1 MKPLKN
7 MKVLDFSKVLAGP
20 SCARYLG
27 ELGAEVIKIE
37 QTKSGDPLRNWRMM
51 YKGTSLWWYSQNRN
65 KKSITLDLK
74 SDEGKDIVKKL
85 VKEADIVIENFKP
98 KTLEKLGLGWDT
110 LSEINPKLIMVRVSG
125 YGQNGPYSSSPGFA
139 AISESMGGLRYL
151 SGYQDRAPVRVG
163 VSLGDTLASLYGTIG
178 ALIALHHLKNNHG
191 KGQYVDV
198 ALYEASFAITESL
211 ISEYAMFGHVR
222 ERTGASLPG
231 ISPSN
236 TYMTQEGE
244 YVIIA
249 GNSDAIFKRLMSV
262 IGRLDIAESLDY
274 ATNAKRVKH
283 NAFIDNL
290 ISEWTSQHTI
300 DEVLTELNLHDIP
313 CGRVYTVA
321 DMASDPQYVARE
333 MIEKHSLEDGTEIS
347 IPGIVPKLS
356 ATPGKTLQLGPKLG
370 EHNNDVLSALGYSM
384 EEINELRIREVI

>member
-1 MKPLKN
+1 
-7 MKVLDFSKVLAGP
+7 
-20 SCARYLG
+20 
-27 ELGAEVIKIE
+27 
-37 QTKSGDPLRNWRMM
+37 
-51 YKGTSLWWYSQNRN
+51 
-65 KKSITLDLK
+65 
-74 SDEGKDIVKKL
+74 
-85 VKEADIVIENFKP
+85 
-98 KTLEKLGLGWDT
+98 
-110 LSEINPKLIMVRVSG
+110 
-125 YGQNGPYSSSPGFA
+125 
-139 AISESMGGLRYL
+139 
-151 SGYQDRAPVRVG
+151 
-163 VSLGDTLASLYGTIG
+163 
-178 ALIALHHLKNNHG
+178 
-191 KGQYVDV
+191 
-198 ALYEASFAITESL
+198 
-211 ISEYAMFGHVR
+211 MFGHVR